1 MLGRLLERLR
11 GRSPRVDPVAEL
23 ARADRLE
30 TEGRLSEAT
39 AAYRR
44 ALAAA
49 PAHLSKR
56 AVGWNNLGWV
66 LQRRSLLEE
75 AAEAYSRALSIDP
88 ALVVARNNLGT
99 VHRLRGDLDAAL
111 VEYARAN
118 RDKPDDPVTHM
129 NLGTVLLKQ
138 GEATLALEHLRL
150 AAQRAPKNDEIQ
162 RALMLALNCLPGLDH
177 DAAFAIYRH
186 WGERCAARV
195 GPARGLP
202 SRDRDPARR
211 LRIGYLSPDFRAH
224 AVAGFFEP
232 ALEHHDRAAVDV
244 FCYDNS
250 PASDAVTERLKRGNI
265 TWRDIRGRG
274 DEAVA
279 GLIAEDRIDVLVDLA
294 GHTSGHRLEV
304 FARRAAPVQASLL
317 GYLNTTGLATMD
329 WRISDAVCDPPG
341 DADRWHI
348 EKLWRLEGSF
358 WCWRLPTDA
367 PEVSPLPARSGG
379 AITFGSFNNFTKLN
393 RELTQCWAAILRAL
407 PGSRLLVAGA
417 PAGGTR
423 ERFVARFTDAGID
436 AERLE
441 LVERLPVDA
450 FRRLHHRVDVALDTF
465 PYSGGATTCE
475 SLWMGVPVLTLA
487 GRMGFERS
495 ATGLLT
501 LAGLEDWIAR
511 DREDYVARAIAAA
524 GDSVRLAALR
534 AGMRDRLRAS
544 PLADEPAFARRLEA
558 AYRGMWRAW
567 CASPDSRLS

>member
-11 GRSPRVDPVAEL
+11 GRSPSIDPAAEI

-30 TEGRLSEAT
+30 AGGRLTEA
-39 AAYRR
+39 AAVYRR

-49 PAHLSKR
+49 PAHLSGR
-56 AVGWNNLGWV
+56 AAGWNNLGWV
-66 LQRRSLLEE
+66 LQRQSLLEE
-75 AAEAYSRALSIDP
+75 AAEAYARALSIDP

-99 VHRLRGDLDAAL
+99 IYRLRGDLDAAL

-118 RDKPDDPVTHM
+118 RDQPDDPVTHL

-150 AAQRAPKNDEIQ
+150 AAQRAPKNGEIQ
-162 RALMLALNCLPGLDH
+162 RALVLALNCLPGLDH
-177 DAAFAIYRH
+177 DAAFAIYRR
-186 WGERCAARV
+186 WGERCTARV
-195 GPARGLP
+195 GPPRRFPAH
-202 SRDRDPARR
+202 DRNPARR
-211 LRIGYLSPDFRAH
+211 LRIGYVSPDFRTH

-232 ALEHHDRAAVDV
+232 ALEHHDRAIVEV

-250 PASDAVTERLKRGNI
+250 PTSDAVTERLKRGNT
-265 TWRDIRGRG
+265 TWRDIRGQG
-274 DEAVA
+274 DETVV

-294 GHTSGHRLEV
+294 GHTIGHRLEV

-317 GYLNTTGLATMD
+317 GYLNTTGLAAMD

-341 DADRWHI
+341 DTDRWHI

-358 WCWRLPTDA
+358 WCWRPPTDA
-367 PEVSPLPARSGG
+367 PQVSPLPAASGG

-393 RELTQCWAAILRAL
+393 RELTQSWAAVLRAL
-407 PGSRLLVAGA
+407 PDSRLLVAAA

-436 AERLE
+436 AARLE
-441 LVERLPVDA
+441 LVERLPEDA
-450 FRRLHHRVDVALDTF
+450 FRRLHHRVDVALDAF

-511 DREDYVARAIAAA
+511 DREDYVALAVAAA
-524 GDSVRLAALR
+524 RDFERLAALR

-544 PLADEPAFARRLEA
+544 PLADGPNFARRLEA

-567 CASPDSRLS
+567 CASSESRSS